1 MHYLTEVEE
10 ERCNEG
16 GEEETD
22 RNIAGEGGGRREGCG
37 ECDVKRDCNR
47 RHFLLSHSFS
57 RDFCQHVLVISINQ
71 YIEKLGKDKRMKD

>member
-37 ECDVKRDCNR
+37 ECDVKPER
-47 RHFLLSHSFS
+47 L
-57 RDFCQHVLVISINQ
+57 
-71 YIEKLGKDKRMKD
+71 